1 MTVKRYLHPRLGEIT
16 IRRGKLSRQIKLSV
30 HPVNGISISVPWIL
44 SMTRALK
51 FIDDKEEWI
60 LQMQRKQEKKRA
72 EESVRLSPGIGIKL
86 IAGEIIFY
94 SESEFQKLG
103 LDATIIQAL
112 KKEAKKYL
120 PDRTMDFAQRLG
132 FNPGKITVRNN
143 RSNWGSCSRS
153 GNISLNIHLMRL
165 SAELADFIIIHELC
179 HLRHRDHG
187 PQFHQLLNSLCG
199 GKEREFNRLLR
210 KERPQVLF
218 IWE

>member
-16 IRRGKLSRQIKLSV
+16 VRRGRLSRHIKLSV

-44 SMTRALK
+44 SMTRVQK
-51 FIDDKEEWI
+51 FIEDKEEWI
-60 LQMQRKQEKKRA
+60 LQTQRKQEKKRA
-72 EESVRLSPGIGIKL
+72 EESVRLGPGRGIKL

-120 PDRTMDFAQRLG
+120 PDRTADIAQRLG

-187 PQFHQLLNSLCG
+187 PQFHLLLNSLCD

-210 KERPQVLF
+210 KERPQVSF